1 MDKKTLMEFGLRALR
16 EKTDYSGRTFGS
28 RVYDTLN
35 ALKKGLDFKVPSVS
49 NPFAPKPSKQDAVRA
64 ALDTAATTP
73 SGRGLL
79 GPKQGYA
86 NLGKA
91 KSRGMIPPY
100 YMKPK

>member
-16 EKTDYSGRTFGS
+16 EQTRTPGSGI
-28 RVYDTLN
+28 YDF
-35 ALKKGLDFKVPSVS
+35 LKDKGVLDIKIPPIS
-49 NPFAPKPSKQDAVRA
+49 NPFATKPSKQGAVRA

>member
-1 MDKKTLMEFGLRALR
+1 MEFGLRALR
-16 EKTDYSGRTFGS
+16 EKTDYSGRTPGS
-28 RVYDTLN
+28 RVKDFLN
-35 ALKKGLDFKVPSVS
+35 DLDIKFPPIR

-64 ALDTAATTP
+64 ALDTAANTP

>member
-16 EKTDYSGRTFGS
+16 EQTPPPGSGIYNF
-28 RVYDTLN
+28 
-35 ALKKGLDFKVPSVS
+35 LKDKGVLDIKIPPIS
-49 NPFAPKPSKQDAVRA
+49 NPFATKPSKQGAVRA

>member
-16 EKTDYSGRTFGS
+16 EHTRPPGSGI
-28 RVYDTLN
+28 YDFL
-35 ALKKGLDFKVPSVS
+35 KGLDIKIPSVK

>member
-16 EKTDYSGRTFGS
+16 EQTRPPGPGAEIYKF
-28 RVYDTLN
+28 
-35 ALKKGLDFKVPSVS
+35 LKDKGLLDIKIPPIS
-49 NPFAPKPSKQDAVRA
+49 NPFATKPSKQDAVRA